1 MTGSAG
7 QRRLSIDFVRKCKI
21 PLPSLEI
28 QGKLV
33 AEAEKEQQIINANKE
48 LIEIMEQ
55 KILDVLSE
63 I

>member
-1 MTGSAG
+1 M
-7 QRRLSIDFVRKCKI
+7 QKLKI

-28 QGKLV
+28 QKKFV
-33 AEAEKEQQIINANKE
+33 AEAEKEQRIINANKQ

-55 KILDVLSE
+55 KISDVLSE